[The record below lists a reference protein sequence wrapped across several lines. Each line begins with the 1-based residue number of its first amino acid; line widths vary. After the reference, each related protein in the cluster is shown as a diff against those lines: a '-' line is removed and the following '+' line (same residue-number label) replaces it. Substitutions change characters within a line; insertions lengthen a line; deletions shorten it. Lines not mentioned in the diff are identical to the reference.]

1 MVEALP
7 NLILEL
13 QSRGFTHLGRTPS
26 RWLRFEGP
34 LNTSEGVFECDFS
47 VDPSFFSL
55 PVVKLK
61 KLPATLG
68 PVTPHLGANG
78 WLCYLA
84 ANTVVLDIFD
94 PIGQTLRCLAE
105 AERVLGCVLRGEMVD
120 DLEEEFFVHW
130 YSQLCLFDIQK
141 LGRGEVPA
149 FCVISETGLRTPV
162 LTDDLERTVTKINA
176 LQLHQKRQRILA
188 YVVGSSAQPRPSQNA
203 WPPETVADILSWQR
217 ELDKGCARKIQQRI
231 SEAHRQKLKDVLIF
245 ITTPKLNYGFQV
257 HFDQSILDD
266 EKFKLARGTV
276 RLYSLRVT
284 RLTAIRIDEKYI
296 AQRNIPS
303 LKTLAGL
310 KIALIGCGTIG
321 GYLADMLVKAGAG
334 TGGGKLTLVDFEL
347 LMPQNVGRHRLGL
360 PFLFKNKA
368 DGIATVLQNDA
379 PGVSVRALEVDVR
392 DAHLGDIDLLI
403 DATGEEALGHWL
415 TSNYVPST
423 PMLSVWIEGP
433 GAAVRG
439 LMKAAGDGAC
449 YRCLSTYSRA
459 GQFPTVQGGVPHVMA
474 GHGCEGLYVPFPATV
489 SIQAAALGT
498 EMALA
503 WANGKV
509 SSSLR
514 TKITDCAYTLAT
526 ADCDPP
532 RIEACP
538 ACSS

>member
-1 MVEALP
+1 MVEVLP

-34 LNTSEGVFECDFS
+34 LNTSEGVFDCDFS

-68 PVTPHLGANG
+68 SVTPHLGVNG

-130 YSQLCLFDIQK
+130 YSQLCLFDMQK
-141 LGRGEVPA
+141 LERGEVPA
-149 FCVISETGLRTPV
+149 FCVISKTGARTPV
-162 LTDDLERTVTKINA
+162 LTDDLERTVAKIDA
-176 LQLHQKRQRILA
+176 LQLHQKRQRMLA
-188 YVVGSSAQPRPSQNA
+188 YVVGSSAQPRPSQKA

-217 ELDKGCARKIQQRI
+217 ELDKRCARKIQQRI
-231 SEAHRQKLKDVLIF
+231 SEAHRLKLKDALIF
-245 ITTPKLNYGFQV
+245 ISTPKLNYGFQV
-257 HFDQSILDD
+257 HFEQSILDD
-266 EKFKLARGTV
+266 EKFKLARGTE

-310 KIALIGCGTIG
+310 NIALIGCGTIG

-360 PFLFKNKA
+360 PFAFKNKA

-379 PGVSVRALEVDVR
+379 PGVSVRPLEVDVR

-403 DATGEEALGHWL
+403 DATGEEALGDWL
-415 TSNYVPST
+415 TSNYVPLT

-439 LMKAAGDGAC
+439 LMKTAGDGAC

-459 GQFPTVQGGVPHVMA
+459 GQFSTVQGGVPHVMA

-489 SIQAAALGT
+489 SIQAAALGA

-509 SSSLR
+509 SFSLR

-526 ADCDPP
+526 ADSDPP
-532 RIEACP
+532 RIKDCP

>member
-1 MVEALP
+1 MVEVLP

-34 LNTSEGVFECDFS
+34 LNTSEGVFDCDFS

-55 PVVKLK
+55 PVVQLK

-68 PVTPHLGANG
+68 PVTPHLGVNG

-130 YSQLCLFDIQK
+130 YSQLCLFDMQK
-141 LGRGEVPA
+141 LERGEVPA
-149 FCVISETGLRTPV
+149 FCVISKTGARTPV
-162 LTDDLERTVTKINA
+162 LTDDLERTVAKIDA
-176 LQLHQKRQRILA
+176 LQLHQKRQRMLA
-188 YVVGSSAQPRPSQNA
+188 YVVGSSAQPRPSQKA

-231 SEAHRQKLKDVLIF
+231 SEAHRLKLKDALIF

-257 HFDQSILDD
+257 HFEQSILDD
-266 EKFKLARGTV
+266 EKFKLARGTE

-360 PFLFKNKA
+360 PFSFKNKA

-439 LMKAAGDGAC
+439 LMKTAGDGAC

-459 GQFPTVQGGVPHVMA
+459 GQFSTVQGEVPYVMA

-489 SIQAAALGT
+489 SIQAAALGA

-503 WANGKV
+503 WANGKF

-532 RIEACP
+532 RIKDCP